1 LCALRFASRIG
12 RSATRSRSAFEGGLF
27 DTLTSPSKSP
37 VEPRGMVGFLR
48 TVIVEN
54 VKRKTID
61 TARSQLRRI
70 SETMVIKRLKM

>member
-1 LCALRFASRIG
+1 
-12 RSATRSRSAFEGGLF
+12 
-27 DTLTSPSKSP
+27 
-37 VEPRGMVGFLR
+37 MVGFLR